1 MFEAIKGTSFT
12 GDIAIDDFKVRDG
25 ACPGP
30 GDCDFE
36 DADTCSW
43 TNSRADNFDWIIGK
57 GDTPSSFTGP
67 KVDHTKGT
75 AAGKRSVVSSQGLFQ
90 PAFFAHVISFLSPF
104 CGP

>member
-12 GDIAIDDFKVRDG
+12 GDIAIDDFKMRDG

-43 TNSRADNFDWIIGK
+43 TNSRADDFDWIIGK

-75 AAGKRSVVSSQGLFQ
+75 AAGEKSSLTGLFQ
-90 PAFFAHVISFLSPF
+90 PTCTARVSSLLSPF
-104 CGP
+104 GGS